1 MIFEGSRYQN
11 SLVLTVTA
19 ADGATRPT
27 IYSAVPFPPQVSFLY
42 HTVKPH
48 DRLDSLAALYYRNP
62 ELWWVIA
69 NANPDHCGRIDHSF
83 TTPAC
88 RSRPT
93 PPYSP

>member
-69 NANPDHCGRIDHSF
+69 NANPEVFYPDSLDPGTIIRIPQG
-83 TTPAC
+83 TG
-88 RSRPT
+88 
-93 PPYSP
+93 